1 MECCSHKILK
11 QTDVNAEVDLRQLK
25 CLGWRVIG
33 QWRGGSLRTEKGFGR
48 EGYHCGWRFHNGTM
62 TEGDQGSWRREVM
75 C

>member
-1 MECCSHKILK
+1 M
-11 QTDVNAEVDLRQLK
+11 DLRQLK

-33 QWRGGSLRTEKGFGR
+33 QWRGGSLRTEKGIGR